1 MTLLEFLKALF
12 ISQPVEKPVV
22 QKDIQQKENSSSL
35 DEEEELVAMEVVDEE
50 EEFFI
55 QQPLFFITKN
65 PSIIKD

>member
-12 ISQPVEKPVV
+12 ISEPLEKPVV

-35 DEEEELVAMEVVDEE
+35 DEEELIAMEVVDEE

-55 QQPLFFITKN
+55 
-65 PSIIKD
+65 

>member
-12 ISQPVEKPVV
+12 ISEPLEKPVV

-55 QQPLFFITKN
+55 
-65 PSIIKD
+65 